1 MGRRNFLLLIAIFS
15 LVLIVAGCAKKE
27 APVAPAAP
35 AVVAPAPA
43 AVAEPDAITTAS
55 VVDKASDF
63 LSAVGPDG
71 TWIIAVVQDLSLDKE
86 IVVDGQFTQNDKPY
100 RKLAFYAQ
108 DANRK
113 ITERYTVT
121 APRMTVRSQN
131 TRIQGGTF
139 RGDVYVEAN
148 GFHLVDGTVDGNVYF
163 LKQEYL
169 DSFTMDE
176 PSSVTGVTELR

>member
-1 MGRRNFLLLIAIFS
+1 MGRKHILLLIASIS
-15 LVLIVAGCAKKE
+15 LVLIIAGCAKQE
-27 APVAPAAP
+27 VPATQAAP
-35 AVVAPAPA
+35 AVVAPTQTAD
-43 AVAEPDAITTAS
+43 VKPDAITTAS
-55 VVDKASDF
+55 IVNDVSDF
-63 LSAVGPDG
+63 LTAVGPKG
-71 TWIIAVVQDLSLDKE
+71 TWIVAVVEDLSLDKE
-86 IVVDGQFTQNDKPY
+86 IVVDGQFFQNDKPY
-100 RKLAFYAQ
+100 RKLALYAQ

-139 RGDVYVEAN
+139 KGDVYVEAN
-148 GFHLVDGTVDGNVYF
+148 GFHLVDGTVDGNIYF

-176 PSSVTGVTELR
+176 PSVVTGVTELR

>member
-1 MGRRNFLLLIAIFS
+1 MSRKNLLLLIAIII
-15 LVLIVAGCAKKE
+15 LVSIVAGCAKKE
-27 APVAPAAP
+27 APVASAAP
-35 AVVAPAPA
+35 AVVAPAPVS
-43 AVAEPDAITTAS
+43 VAEPDAITTAS
-55 VVDKASDF
+55 IVNKASDF
-63 LSAVGPDG
+63 LTAVGPGG
-71 TWIIAVVQDLSLDKE
+71 TWIIAVLEDLSLDKE
-86 IVVDGQFTQNDKPY
+86 VVVDGQFTQNDKPY

-121 APRMTVRSQN
+121 ASRMTVRSQN
-131 TRIQGGTF
+131 TRVQGGTF

-148 GFHLVDGTVDGNVYF
+148 GFHLVDGTIDGNVYF

-176 PSSVTGVTELR
+176 PSSVTGVTEMQ

>member
-1 MGRRNFLLLIAIFS
+1 M
-15 LVLIVAGCAKKE
+15 
-27 APVAPAAP
+27 
-35 AVVAPAPA
+35 
-43 AVAEPDAITTAS
+43 
-55 VVDKASDF
+55 
-63 LSAVGPDG
+63 
-71 TWIIAVVQDLSLDKE
+71 VQDLSLDSE

-113 ITERYTVT
+113 ITERYTVI